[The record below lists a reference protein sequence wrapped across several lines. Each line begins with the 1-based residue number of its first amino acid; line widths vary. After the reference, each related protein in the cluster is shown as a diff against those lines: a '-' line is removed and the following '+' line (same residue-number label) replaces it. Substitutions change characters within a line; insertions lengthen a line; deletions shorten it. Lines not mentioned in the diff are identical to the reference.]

1 MKTKKILTLSKM
13 KKDEND
19 VNQQKEERH
28 QYRVKILQKIEEL
41 EREGKFD
48 VDAEEVNGKLIS
60 GNVELIVIV
69 HSASDV
75 QMITAGNSEIEGVV
89 SLCVRQASARSSAAG
104 NVEVNEA
111 PKKGLDLTN
120 SLGFMIYKTLTS
132 GTLLAGLIQSGSFTL
147 FVM

>member
-48 VDAEEVNGKLIS
+48 VDAEEDPATIVLTPENINYLKIFLQLHLQKLF
-60 GNVELIVIV
+60 LIYLTF
-69 HSASDV
+69 SFLD
-75 QMITAGNSEIEGVV
+75 N
-89 SLCVRQASARSSAAG
+89 LCFLV
-104 NVEVNEA
+104 
-111 PKKGLDLTN
+111 L
-120 SLGFMIYKTLTS
+120 I
-132 GTLLAGLIQSGSFTL
+132 LL
-147 FVM
+147 

>member
-48 VDAEEVNGKLIS
+48 VDAEEDPATIVLTPENIDYLRKKMSSKLKRVFANEV
-60 GNVELIVIV
+60 GEKFLDNL
-69 HSASDV
+69 
-75 QMITAGNSEIEGVV
+75 SECLY
-89 SLCVRQASARSSAAG
+89 S
-104 NVEVNEA
+104 
-111 PKKGLDLTN
+111 
-120 SLGFMIYKTLTS
+120 
-132 GTLLAGLIQSGSFTL
+132 
-147 FVM
+147 

>member
-48 VDAEEVNGKLIS
+48 VDAENDPPSIELTPE
-60 GNVELIVIV
+60 NVDYLKAKRTNKSQLLKYIMRK
-69 HSASDV
+69 S
-75 QMITAGNSEIEGVV
+75 
-89 SLCVRQASARSSAAG
+89 QALPAWDFFAQKR
-104 NVEVNEA
+104 
-111 PKKGLDLTN
+111 
-120 SLGFMIYKTLTS
+120 GFLNIGRIPYNK
-132 GTLLAGLIQSGSFTL
+132 
-147 FVM
+147 

>member
-48 VDAEEVNGKLIS
+48 VDAEEDPS
-60 GNVELIVIV
+60 GRN
-69 HSASDV
+69 
-75 QMITAGNSEIEGVV
+75 
-89 SLCVRQASARSSAAG
+89 
-104 NVEVNEA
+104 
-111 PKKGLDLTN
+111 TN
-120 SLGFMIYKTLTS
+120 SS
-132 GTLLAGLIQSGSFTL
+132 
-147 FVM
+147 